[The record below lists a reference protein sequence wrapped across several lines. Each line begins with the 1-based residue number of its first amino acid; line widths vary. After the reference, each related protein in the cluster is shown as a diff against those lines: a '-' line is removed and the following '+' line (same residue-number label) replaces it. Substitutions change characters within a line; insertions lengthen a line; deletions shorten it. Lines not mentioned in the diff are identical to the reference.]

1 MKQMKKKKFI
11 YHQKNVNKL
20 LMLQDCFRYN
30 IKMEYQNIANL
41 LGNIPDKVPKFI
53 NKKQVEDHDQS
64 GNEENKYKASKQ

>member
-41 LGNIPDKVPKFI
+41 LGKIPDKVPKFI
-53 NKKQVEDHDQS
+53 NKK
-64 GNEENKYKASKQ
+64 